1 MEHYDGAFHR
11 DQRKLLL
18 YDDWNSWG
26 DVIANIMTLSRNK
39 PCEGSQPSQGYKE
52 DIMGKLSDKVAL
64 ITGGTSG
71 IGKATALLFAEE
83 GANVVITGRRAELGQ
98 HLVREI
104 QQRAAR
110 GIFVQADH
118 SKADDCSRVVEQTLA
133 EFGRVD
139 ILFNNAGI
147 VTSGTAETTTDEV
160 WNDTLAINVT
170 AVWRMCKLVIPI
182 MKKQGYGAIVNNGS
196 DWSVV
201 AGTDALP
208 YIASKGAVG
217 MMTKAMALDYAREN
231 IRVNAVCP
239 GDTLVDRWIEK
250 GYFENSDP
258 VTIAEALEESSA
270 YIPMG
275 RFGKPEEI
283 AQAVLFLASDDS
295 SFITGHLLLVDG
307 GNTAQ

>member
-1 MEHYDGAFHR
+1 
-11 DQRKLLL
+11 
-18 YDDWNSWG
+18 
-26 DVIANIMTLSRNK
+26 
-39 PCEGSQPSQGYKE
+39 
-52 DIMGKLSDKVAL
+52 MGKLTGKIAI
-64 ITGGTSG
+64 ITGATSG

-83 GANVVITGRRAELGQ
+83 GADLVITGRRAELGQ
-98 HLVREI
+98 RLENEIRE
-104 QQRAAR
+104 QGAR
-110 GIFVQADH
+110 CLFVEADH
-118 SKADDCSRVVEQTLA
+118 SQADSCSRVVERTLA

-147 VTSGTAETTTDEV
+147 VTSGTAETTSEEI
-160 WNDTLAINVT
+160 WNETLAINVT
-170 AVWRMCKLVIPI
+170 AVWRMSKLVIPH
-182 MKKQGYGAIVNNGS
+182 MRRQGRGVIVNNGS

-201 AGTDALP
+201 AGWDAFS
-208 YIASKGAVG
+208 YIMSKGAVA

-239 GDTLVDRWIEK
+239 GDTLVDRWLEK
-250 GYFENSDP
+250 GYFESSDP
-258 VTIAEALEESSA
+258 VTIDEAMKESSA

-283 AQAVLFLASDDS
+283 AQAVLFLASDAS